1 MSGIQIP
8 QHLDEPG
15 RVLWMTPDE
24 AVLTTLAVLGC
35 FMMGWYVQGL
45 VTAFF
50 LHQGM
55 TKAKAGLSLQS
66 VLARVYWWLPPQ
78 LLGMKR
84 SPDAVIREYQG

>member
-24 AVLTTLAVLGC
+24 AVVTTAAVLGC
-35 FMMGWYVQGL
+35 FIMGWLIQGL
-45 VTAFF
+45 VAAFF
-50 LHQGM
+50 IHHVLR
-55 TKAKAGLSLQS
+55 KAKAGLSLRS
-66 VLARVYWWLPPQ
+66 VLARIYWWVPPK

-84 SPDAVIREYQG
+84 SPDAVIREFQG

>member
-24 AVLTTLAVLGC
+24 AIVTTTAVLGC
-35 FMMGWYVQGL
+35 FMMGWFIQGL
-45 VTAFF
+45 VAAF
-50 LHQGM
+50 LVNQLM

-66 VLARVYWWLPPQ
+66 VLARLYWWVPPQ
-78 LLGMKR
+78 LMGMKR
-84 SPDAVIREYQG
+84 SPDAVVREYQG

>member
-1 MSGIQIP
+1 MGGIQIP

-45 VTAFF
+45 VAAFF